1 MSDQDAEIQALSE
14 DLTSF
19 IAEFAKIISGSDI
32 HPTEAMRMCEQH
44 FPDLPVRIQNAIL
57 LSHCAFVERN
67 VEGEWKYLLQY
78 GDFMVC
84 DCIPGHMRNAIVKP
98 ILPQLTPL
106 GKTNEIIWYC
116 MS

>member
-1 MSDQDAEIQALSE
+1 MGEPDLEMKALSD
-14 DLTSF
+14 DLASF
-19 IAEFAKIISGSDI
+19 IAEFAKIIAGSDA
-32 HPTEAMRMCEQH
+32 HPEDAMQMCEQH
-44 FPDLPVRIQNAIL
+44 FPDMPVRIQNAIL
-57 LSHCAFVERN
+57 LSHCVFVERN
-67 VEGEWKYLLQY
+67 VEGEWKYLLLH

-84 DCIPGHMRNAIVKP
+84 NCIPGHMRNAIVKP